1 MGSRLP
7 VPADVSRRIDPL
19 GSVGS
24 AALRR
29 RLRGNWNSVAA
40 GVSRRIDPA
49 HLSGPPPYG
58 GGYEGLESGSRRRKP
73 AD

>member
-1 MGSRLP
+1 
-7 VPADVSRRIDPL
+7 
-19 GSVGS
+19 
-24 AALRR
+24 
-29 RLRGNWNSVAA
+29 
-40 GVSRRIDPA
+40 VSRRIDPA